1 MRRKERFMALVIIL
15 TSVIGLAYETGL
27 IKGKFSGDIFSMAM
41 PLAVVYNLVYYLIE
55 FNWLKRHRKGVFLAF
70 WKFSAFITITASCI
84 IGWIFMSPYYHSLS
98 AMMQKGMMFTHVALP
113 IELFIEWIIGEKG
126 HYQKQFFIMGI
137 FPLCAYVLTALIMAS
152 LNMKMGM
159 QGDKVPYPFLDID
172 LLGFRIVLMTCILY
186 AVMLVIYTAVIIDID
201 QSLVRKR

>member
-1 MRRKERFMALVIIL
+1 MRRKERFMAFVIII
-15 TSVIGLAYETGL
+15 TSLIGLAFETE
-27 IKGKFSGDIFSMAM
+27 IVKGKFSGDIFSMAM

-55 FNWLKRHRKGVFLAF
+55 FRWLKRHKRGVFLAS

-84 IGWIFMSPYYHSLS
+84 IGWIFMQPFYHSLS
-98 AMMQKGMMFTHVALP
+98 ATMQKGMMFTHIALP
-113 IELFIEWIIGEKG
+113 IELFIEWMIGEKG

-186 AVMLVIYTAVIIDID
+186 AVMLIIYTAVIIDID